1 MPKKKKKAKEKKYK
15 PIDNNVG
22 MLRPNI
28 PLQLP
33 VMMALKEQKKLL
45 KDIFVKPYNKKL
57 KSQKP
62 P

>member
-33 VMMALKEQKKLL
+33 VMMALK
-45 KDIFVKPYNKKL
+45 
-57 KSQKP
+57 
-62 P
+62 